1 MKSAPKL
8 CVGGPLDGQHRTVP
22 DDAISFRVINQ
33 AQLGV
38 VPVGRVSDDSIE
50 YQLIWSGDHGR
61 MVWWAKEGEGGRAM
75 NVDKIMELCWLRG
88 GSKDLERL
96 ASLIAIQNAKIAE
109 SPKRCMEMMSK
120 RSVELQMVLEDV
132 DAALN
137 GLDENNDPVPWP
149 PLSIPEV
156 EAGRNAKARR
166 ILREW
171 HRRTDNH
178 SPIQPEDSQ

>member
-61 MVWWAKEGEGGRAM
+61 MVWWAKEGE
-75 NVDKIMELCWLRG
+75 
-88 GSKDLERL
+88 
-96 ASLIAIQNAKIAE
+96 Q
-109 SPKRCMEMMSK
+109 
-120 RSVELQMVLEDV
+120 
-132 DAALN
+132 
-137 GLDENNDPVPWP
+137 
-149 PLSIPEV
+149 
-156 EAGRNAKARR
+156 
-166 ILREW
+166 
-171 HRRTDNH
+171 
-178 SPIQPEDSQ
+178 

>member
-1 MKSAPKL
+1 
-8 CVGGPLDGQHRTVP
+8 
-22 DDAISFRVINQ
+22 
-33 AQLGV
+33 
-38 VPVGRVSDDSIE
+38 
-50 YQLIWSGDHGR
+50 
-61 MVWWAKEGEGGRAM
+61 M
-75 NVDKIMELCWLRG
+75 NVDEIMELCWLRG